1 MLEERRKVA
10 GGAQILTYCLA
21 GQGAE
26 DVGPWEMEDSG
37 GAGMVREDSLTGLD
51 YLERS
56 RAPLDRETQ
65 KGGLGWKRD
74 SGLTSTH
81 VITKVPLNG

>member
-10 GGAQILTYCLA
+10 GGTQILTYCLA

-26 DVGPWEMEDSG
+26 AVGPWEMEDSG
-37 GAGMVREDSLTGLD
+37 GAGMVGEDSLTGLD

-56 RAPLDRETQ
+56 REPLDREAQ
-65 KGGLGWKRD
+65 KGGLGWKWD
-74 SGLTSTH
+74 SGLTGTH
-81 VITKVPLNG
+81 VITKVSLNG

>member
-1 MLEERRKVA
+1 MLEQRRKVA
-10 GGAQILTYCLA
+10 GGTQILTYYLA

-26 DVGPWEMEDSG
+26 AVGPWEMEDSG

-56 RAPLDRETQ
+56 SSRWIERLR
-65 KGGLGWKRD
+65 KGAQAGNGTRD
-74 SGLTSTH
+74 LAAH
-81 VITKVPLNG
+81 M

>member
-10 GGAQILTYCLA
+10 GGTQISTYCLA

-26 DVGPWEMEDSG
+26 AVGPWEMEDSG

-51 YLERS
+51 HLERP
-56 RAPLDRETQ
+56 REPLDRQAQ
-65 KGGLGWKRD
+65 KGGRGWKRD
-74 SGLTSTH
+74 SGLSSTH
-81 VITKVPLNG
+81 VTTKVPLDG

>member
-1 MLEERRKVA
+1 MQNTPDFVDLAERPHF
-10 GGAQILTYCLA
+10 IL
-21 GQGAE
+21 AE
-26 DVGPWEMEDSG
+26 AVGPWEMEDSG

-56 RAPLDRETQ
+56 REPLDRQAQ
-65 KGGLGWKRD
+65 KGGQGWKWD
-74 SGLTSTH
+74 SGLSSTH